1 MKIIDLLNKI
11 ANGEDV
17 PRELIYK
24 GFLWEYDVNN
34 KMWFYYFGEGRN
46 HRFDRLFYIGQI
58 LNDEVE
64 ILDEPKEDKI
74 EKVDTYVLCDSDF
87 HTRYKDGYSLKATEI
102 IDKAFEEYSYKINE
116 LIDEVNKLK
125 EK

>member
-1 MKIIDLLNKI
+1 MKTTIYELLGLSKNSENETYVKYHNRLTEQDEVMWSCKENI
-11 ANGEDV
+11 
-17 PRELIYK
+17 IYK
-24 GFLWEYDVNN
+24 LYNN
-34 KMWFYYFGEGRN
+34 IIYL
-46 HRFDRLFYIGQI
+46 D
-58 LNDEVE
+58 DEVE